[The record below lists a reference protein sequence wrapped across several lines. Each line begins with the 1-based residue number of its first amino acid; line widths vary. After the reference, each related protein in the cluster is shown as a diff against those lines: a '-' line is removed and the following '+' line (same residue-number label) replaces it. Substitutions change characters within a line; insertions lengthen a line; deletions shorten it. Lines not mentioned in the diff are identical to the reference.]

1 MLDPTRA
8 PHLPT
13 SFPRYA
19 SPPLIESRKPRCPP
33 YNIVS
38 NADQLMPYLDVVARR
53 PYNQGLHACWDL
65 KRGERVQLRVDNWHD
80 PMVIEASKRILEKY
94 GCTYDI
100 LFIDKGPVRQW
111 TGADEVEYYLHRTK
125 ELADW
130 MDQWDVISKEGK
142 YDKLLW
148 GYGGPVLCDTD
159 VKIQRMPFITPEI
172 LASPAHTMPFELLH
186 AIDLYTWKTPNGR
199 KASIMLEEIGVPYRV
214 VPVDLGSGAQHGPQF
229 VALNPNGRIPVLVD
243 QDAPGGPLTIIESGA
258 ILLYLAEKTGLL
270 VPSDVRGRSETMQW
284 LMFQMA
290 GIGPM
295 LGQANWFANSAPEKI
310 PYAIQR
316 YVNESARL
324 FGVLDVRLAGREY
337 LAGSYSIADVA
348 TYPWVAVAWP
358 IFTAMMPDTV
368 GKLGQLAAW
377 LERVGARPAV
387 ERGMNVPA

>member
-1 MLDPTRA
+1 M
-8 PHLPT
+8 
-13 SFPRYA
+13 
-19 SPPLIESRKPRCPP
+19 
-33 YNIVS
+33 
-38 NADQLMPYLDVVARR
+38 
-53 PYNQGLHACWDL
+53 
-65 KRGERVQLRVDNWHD
+65 
-80 PMVIEASKRILEKY
+80 
-94 GCTYDI
+94 
-100 LFIDKGPVRQW
+100 
-111 TGADEVEYYLHRTK
+111 
-125 ELADW
+125 
-130 MDQWDVISKEGK
+130 
-142 YDKLLW
+142 
-148 GYGGPVLCDTD
+148 
-159 VKIQRMPFITPEI
+159 
-172 LASPAHTMPFELLH
+172 
-186 AIDLYTWKTPNGR
+186 IDLYTWKTPNGR
-199 KASIMLEEIGVPYRV
+199 KASIMLEEIGLPYRV

>member
-1 MLDPTRA
+1 M
-8 PHLPT
+8 
-13 SFPRYA
+13 
-19 SPPLIESRKPRCPP
+19 
-33 YNIVS
+33 
-38 NADQLMPYLDVVARR
+38 
-53 PYNQGLHACWDL
+53 
-65 KRGERVQLRVDNWHD
+65 
-80 PMVIEASKRILEKY
+80 
-94 GCTYDI
+94 
-100 LFIDKGPVRQW
+100 
-111 TGADEVEYYLHRTK
+111 
-125 ELADW
+125 
-130 MDQWDVISKEGK
+130 
-142 YDKLLW
+142 
-148 GYGGPVLCDTD
+148 
-159 VKIQRMPFITPEI
+159 
-172 LASPAHTMPFELLH
+172 
-186 AIDLYTWKTPNGR
+186 IDLYTWKTPNGR
-199 KASIMLEEIGVPYRV
+199 KASIMLEEIGLPYRV

-243 QDAPGGPLTIIESGA
+243 QVAPGGPLTIIESGA

>member
-1 MLDPTRA
+1 MLRLYDF
-8 PHLPT
+8 L
-13 SFPRYA
+13 
-19 SPPLIESRKPRCPP
+19 ESGNGYKVRLLLT
-33 YNIVS
+33 
-38 NADQLMPYLDVVARR
+38 QLGIPF
-53 PYNQGLHACWDL
+53 
-65 KRGERVQLRVDNWHD
+65 ERMQV
-80 PMVIEASKRILEKY
+80 
-94 GCTYDI
+94 DI
-100 LFIDKGPVRQW
+100 LNGE
-111 TGADEVEYYLHRTK
+111 TRT
-125 ELADW
+125 
-130 MDQWDVISKEGK
+130 
-142 YDKLLW
+142 
-148 GYGGPVLCDTD
+148 
-159 VKIQRMPFITPEI
+159 
-172 LASPAHTMPFELLH
+172 
-186 AIDLYTWKTPNGR
+186 
-199 KASIMLEEIGVPYRV
+199 
-214 VPVDLGSGAQHGPQF
+214 PQF
-229 VALNPNGRIPVLVD
+229 LALNPNGRIPVLVD

-258 ILLYLAEKTGLL
+258 ILMYLAEKTGLL

-387 ERGMNVPA
+387 QRGMNVPA

>member
-1 MLDPTRA
+1 M
-8 PHLPT
+8 
-13 SFPRYA
+13 
-19 SPPLIESRKPRCPP
+19 
-33 YNIVS
+33 
-38 NADQLMPYLDVVARR
+38 
-53 PYNQGLHACWDL
+53 
-65 KRGERVQLRVDNWHD
+65 
-80 PMVIEASKRILEKY
+80 
-94 GCTYDI
+94 
-100 LFIDKGPVRQW
+100 
-111 TGADEVEYYLHRTK
+111 
-125 ELADW
+125 
-130 MDQWDVISKEGK
+130 
-142 YDKLLW
+142 
-148 GYGGPVLCDTD
+148 
-159 VKIQRMPFITPEI
+159 
-172 LASPAHTMPFELLH
+172 
-186 AIDLYTWKTPNGR
+186 IDLYTWKTPNGR
-199 KASIMLEEIGVPYRV
+199 KASIMLEEIGLPYRV
-214 VPVDLGSGAQHGPQF
+214 VPVDLGNGAQHAPQF
-229 VALNPNGRIPVLVD
+229 VALNPNGRIPVIVD
-243 QDAPGGPLTIIESGA
+243 QDAPGGPLPIIESGA

-377 LERVGARPAV
+377 LERVGSRPAV

>member
-1 MLDPTRA
+1 M
-8 PHLPT
+8 
-13 SFPRYA
+13 
-19 SPPLIESRKPRCPP
+19 
-33 YNIVS
+33 
-38 NADQLMPYLDVVARR
+38 
-53 PYNQGLHACWDL
+53 
-65 KRGERVQLRVDNWHD
+65 
-80 PMVIEASKRILEKY
+80 
-94 GCTYDI
+94 
-100 LFIDKGPVRQW
+100 
-111 TGADEVEYYLHRTK
+111 
-125 ELADW
+125 
-130 MDQWDVISKEGK
+130 
-142 YDKLLW
+142 
-148 GYGGPVLCDTD
+148 
-159 VKIQRMPFITPEI
+159 
-172 LASPAHTMPFELLH
+172 
-186 AIDLYTWKTPNGR
+186 IDLYTWKTPNGR

-214 VPVDLGSGAQHGPQF
+214 VPIDLGSGAQHGPQF

>member
-1 MLDPTRA
+1 M
-8 PHLPT
+8 
-13 SFPRYA
+13 
-19 SPPLIESRKPRCPP
+19 
-33 YNIVS
+33 
-38 NADQLMPYLDVVARR
+38 
-53 PYNQGLHACWDL
+53 
-65 KRGERVQLRVDNWHD
+65 
-80 PMVIEASKRILEKY
+80 
-94 GCTYDI
+94 
-100 LFIDKGPVRQW
+100 
-111 TGADEVEYYLHRTK
+111 
-125 ELADW
+125 
-130 MDQWDVISKEGK
+130 
-142 YDKLLW
+142 
-148 GYGGPVLCDTD
+148 
-159 VKIQRMPFITPEI
+159 
-172 LASPAHTMPFELLH
+172 
-186 AIDLYTWKTPNGR
+186 IDLYTWKTPNGR

-258 ILLYLAEKTGLL
+258 ILMYLAEKTGLL

-337 LAGSYSIADVA
+337 LAGPYSIADVA

>member
-1 MLDPTRA
+1 M
-8 PHLPT
+8 
-13 SFPRYA
+13 
-19 SPPLIESRKPRCPP
+19 
-33 YNIVS
+33 
-38 NADQLMPYLDVVARR
+38 
-53 PYNQGLHACWDL
+53 
-65 KRGERVQLRVDNWHD
+65 
-80 PMVIEASKRILEKY
+80 
-94 GCTYDI
+94 
-100 LFIDKGPVRQW
+100 
-111 TGADEVEYYLHRTK
+111 
-125 ELADW
+125 
-130 MDQWDVISKEGK
+130 
-142 YDKLLW
+142 
-148 GYGGPVLCDTD
+148 
-159 VKIQRMPFITPEI
+159 
-172 LASPAHTMPFELLH
+172 
-186 AIDLYTWKTPNGR
+186 IDLYTWKTPNGR